1 MVKTTY
7 NISSV
12 ELLTDIQYQTCHGRD
27 NIVVAFTTTYAVSAY
42 PQPLQIRRKN
52 KRLIVFHKAVNQ
64 NSPVE
69 IPDYVTQSTYSG
81 TRSHSKVS
89 IEIRANYEQYKN
101 SLLPRTI
108 KDWNVLPTLLVHVTS
123 VDEFGSRLQSLTT

>member
-1 MVKTTY
+1 MGTT
-7 NISSV
+7 V
-12 ELLTDIQYQTCHGRD
+12 LEEW
-27 NIVVAFTTTYAVSAY
+27 A
-42 PQPLQIRRKN
+42 LQIRRKN

-81 TRSHSKVS
+81 TRSHSKAF

-101 SLLPRTI
+101 SFLPRTI
-108 KDWNVLPTLLVHVTS
+108 KDWNALK
-123 VDEFGSRLQSLTT
+123 FRLQ